1 MPPAGHGLAC
11 PLLPLLLLLLC
22 LTWPALAPRGAIA
35 GPSCPDGCACHL
47 DSFGRFSSYSLT
59 RVDCSSSGLRDFPA
73 ALPLTTTH
81 LSLVD
86 NHLGPTVNPGGPGY
100 TTLLALNLSHN
111 GVTRLHKGTFSRLR
125 YLDALDL
132 SYNAVGQVDAGAFE
146 RAPLSTID
154 LSHNA
159 LSDEFDLSAFEADL
173 PVIGVQRLSLDLS
186 HNRISALKR
195 KGGGGGGAPAGTLRI
210 RSLNLAANALME
222 APPPELLRHL
232 ADLQYLSLDSNPIT
246 RLRQSAFFYL
256 RDLTHLSLRNLAPD
270 VQFYRG
276 TFRGLEGTLQVLDL
290 SDNCQSGVTLVGV
303 ELGELRSLFELQL
316 SVSDDPS
323 LALLPATLGLPL
335 AGAWKC
341 WEPRDPKGRAA
352 THRATGGCVNVA
364 CYRFPAREML

>member
-1 MPPAGHGLAC
+1 
-11 PLLPLLLLLLC
+11 
-22 LTWPALAPRGAIA
+22 LTWPALAPMGANT
-35 GPSCPDGCACHL
+35 GPSCPNGCACHL
-47 DSFGRFSSYSLT
+47 DSYGRFSSYSLT

-73 ALPLTTTH
+73 TLPLTTTH

-111 GVTRLHKGTFSRLR
+111 GVK
-125 YLDALDL
+125 
-132 SYNAVGQVDAGAFE
+132 

-195 KGGGGGGAPAGTLRI
+195 KGGGGGGGAPAGTLHI

-232 ADLQYLSLDSNPIT
+232 PDLQYLSLDSNPIT
-246 RLRQSAFFYL
+246 RLRQSAFFHL

-270 VQFYRG
+270 VHFSRG

-290 SDNCQSGVTLVGV
+290 SEN
-303 ELGELRSLFELQL
+303 
-316 SVSDDPS
+316 
-323 LALLPATLGLPL
+323 
-335 AGAWKC
+335 
-341 WEPRDPKGRAA
+341 
-352 THRATGGCVNVA
+352 
-364 CYRFPAREML
+364 